1 MWKRWGLLI
10 LVLLMGC
17 GPTRPFSTPP
27 TITPTIILPTAT
39 ATATLTT
46 MPTQT
51 AVPTATATPTL
62 TPTVTATVTAA
73 PTTTDT
79 PEPTTTT
86 ASTNTPEAQTAVP
99 AITQQSTV
107 QRWQGVAEYSF
118 FSPSRQQE
126 IFFTLYTPPGYE
138 QSDKRYPVLYFLHG
152 SQGSHILFW
161 NAISREVEA
170 ANEDAGA
177 WLSQLIESG
186 HLPPFIVAAPRR
198 PDGAWNEANE
208 ALVTQELIAAVDG
221 HWRTIPNRNGRSLA
235 GFSLGA
241 AGTMRYAATHPDLY
255 CNAMPMA
262 ESGVDDA
269 ASFWEQ
275 NVTAVLESG
284 LEVALVVG
292 ELDMRGVNA
301 STAVDQLLSELNI
314 PHQLHIVPD
323 VPHNFGQLYNQIGL
337 WALQFHAACW
347 QE

>member
-1 MWKRWGLLI
+1 M
-10 LVLLMGC
+10 
-17 GPTRPFSTPP
+17 T
-27 TITPTIILPTAT
+27 
-39 ATATLTT
+39 
-46 MPTQT
+46 PTQT
-51 AVPTATATPTL
+51 AVPTATATPT
-62 TPTVTATVTAA
+62 VTATVTAA
-73 PTTTDT
+73 PTATNT
-79 PEPTTTT
+79 PEPTATI
-86 ASTNTPEAQTAVP
+86 ALTNTPEAQTAVP

-138 QSDKRYPVLYFLHG
+138 QSDERYPVLYFLHG

-177 WLSQLIESG
+177 WLSQLIEIG
-186 HLPPFIVAAPRR
+186 QLPPFIVAAPRR

-208 ALVTQELIAAVDG
+208 ALVTQELIATVDG

-241 AGTMRYAATHPDLY
+241 AGTMRYAALHPDLY

-301 STAVDQLLSELNI
+301 STAVDQLLTELNI
-314 PHQLHIVPD
+314 PHQLRIVPD
-323 VPHNFGQLYNQIGL
+323 VPHNFGQLYNQIGV